1 MRTCDRRTAAGL
13 ALLAFAASFWQ
24 PWTLLA
30 QAPEPARA
38 RYAQIS
44 QADLKE
50 WLTYLASDTLQGR
63 QVFTE
68 GYGLASAYVA
78 DHLRMWG
85 VKPLGDDGTYFE
97 SVKLRGYRVTRNSS
111 VTISGNGQSK
121 TFKHGDHVSFAA
133 NSGGQQTL
141 TFDSV
146 EFVGYGQPADLKDR
160 DLKSKL
166 IAWVPGPTVGA
177 PGRGGIAVLAIS
189 NSGAKAAVG
198 FAPAPAPTAAQQALT
213 QAQEALQKATEA
225 VQQAQTQMGG
235 RGAGTG
241 RGGGFGRGRAVL
253 PAADLISV
261 QRPDGI
267 VTPQFTGDE
276 TLFDALFAGSGAKFA
291 DIRANAA
298 KGEPLTAV
306 SLPAKVTITID
317 NTFEVISQQLTRNVV
332 GMVEGSDPRLKS
344 TYVLFGAHL
353 DHVGYSQVGGGAQPT
368 PAACR
373 NRSESS
379 RAMVTKAGK
388 SLQNQG
394 RRGAG
399 EGAPAAAPPKPL
411 EERDLVNNGADDD
424 GSGSVA
430 MMAIAKA
437 FATGPRPKRSVVF
450 VWHTG
455 EEAGLYGSRY
465 AADFPVVPI
474 GSIQAQLNMDMVGR
488 DDCDNLE
495 GDYSNSVF
503 VVGADRIS
511 TSLHNL
517 IVRTNETMARPLT
530 LDYELNDPTDPE
542 SVYTRSDH
550 YSYAAKGIPIAFF
563 TTGLHQDYHRV
574 TDTVDKIVFPKMARI
589 AQLVYES
596 GFSIANTERTLER
609 DNKGPRTGLGTKAE
623 VIK

>member
-1 MRTCDRRTAAGL
+1 MRICDRRTAAGL

-78 DHLRMWG
+78 DHLRSWG

-111 VTISGNGQSK
+111 VTITANGQSK

-166 IAWVPGPTVGA
+166 IAWAPSPTLGGR
-177 PGRGGIAVLAIS
+177 GRGGIAVVAIA

-198 FAPAPAPTAAQQALT
+198 FAPAPAPTAADQALT

-225 VQQAQTQMGG
+225 VQQAQTLMGS
-235 RGAGTG
+235 RGAATG

-253 PAADLISV
+253 PPADLTSV

-267 VTPQFTGDE
+267 VPPQFTGDE
-276 TLFDALFAGSGAKFA
+276 TFFEALFAAAGVKFA
-291 DIRANAA
+291 DISAKAA
-298 KGEPLTAV
+298 KGEPLTAM

-317 NTFEVISQQLTRNVV
+317 NTLRSGLPAVDAQRRRHGRRFR
-332 GMVEGSDPRLKS
+332 
-344 TYVLFGAHL
+344 
-353 DHVGYSQVGGGAQPT
+353 SQVEEHLRAVRRAPRSRRVQPGGWGR
-368 PAACR
+368 AAR
-373 NRSESS
+373 AIGVPQSQRIVTRDGHQGGEVASESGPAW
-379 RAMVTKAGK
+379 RGW
-388 SLQNQG
+388 G
-394 RRGAG
+394 RTGRSAAQAVRGAG
-399 EGAPAAAPPKPL
+399 RRQQRRG
-411 EERDLVNNGADDD
+411 R
-424 GSGSVA
+424 
-430 MMAIAKA
+430 
-437 FATGPRPKRSVVF
+437 R
-450 VWHTG
+450 W
-455 EEAGLYGSRY
+455 
-465 AADFPVVPI
+465 I
-474 GSIQAQLNMDMVGR
+474 GIGR
-488 DDCDNLE
+488 DD
-495 GDYSNSVF
+495 GDRQGVRDRSPSET
-503 VVGADRIS
+503 VGG
-511 TSLHNL
+511 
-517 IVRTNETMARPLT
+517 VRVAHRRGGRP
-530 LDYELNDPTDPE
+530 
-542 SVYTRSDH
+542 V
-550 YSYAAKGIPIAFF
+550 
-563 TTGLHQDYHRV
+563 RV
-574 TDTVDKIVFPKMARI
+574 AVR
-589 AQLVYES
+589 
-596 GFSIANTERTLER
+596 R
-609 DNKGPRTGLGTKAE
+609 
-623 VIK
+623 